1 MLKAL
6 DALSNAELS
15 RYAIAIYSRYSQ
27 YLPDLRDG
35 FPALKSLKLV
45 AEQRYEEDCY
55 KLEAEHLPDVYLSH
69 TSKLRH
75 TELVKKPLS
84 GSGLPSHHRGCMQ
97 TIVTCFGV
105 RPWRAL

>member
-1 MLKAL
+1 MQLQSTAGT
-6 DALSNAELS
+6 ASTCQICVTAS
-15 RYAIAIYSRYSQ
+15 
-27 YLPDLRDG
+27 
-35 FPALKSLKLV
+35 ALKSLKLV

-97 TIVTCFGV
+97 TIVTCCGV